1 MFMFVFR
8 PSLLERG
15 WWLCRK
21 CCVITAAGAGWME
34 AAVHVWSRTWHWPP
48 VIWSQPALPAPAAT
62 RPPLPDSAR
71 WRFLFS
77 QSQRSSAAT
86 EYHSQSH
93 TSHPS
98 PPHAAL
104 WAVRGRLVIVRGILQ
119 RNVRRKLD
127 SSLQLLCCLLRIV
140 KRHPS
145 CCPWPCLHP
154 ITVLVPIN
162 TKPTLPLL
170 VARAN

>member
-1 MFMFVFR
+1 MCGAAPGTGR
-8 PSLLERG
+8 LSYGPSLP
-15 WWLCRK
+15 CP
-21 CCVITAAGAGWME
+21 
-34 AAVHVWSRTWHWPP
+34 HQPP
-48 VIWSQPALPAPAAT
+48 PGHRCLT
-62 RPPLPDSAR
+62 RLAED
-71 WRFLFS
+71 FFS
-77 QSQRSSAAT
+77 VSHSAAT

-154 ITVLVPIN
+154 ITVLVPIPSRPCPCLQPSRRMHMHS
-162 TKPTLPLL
+162 TEDTAPDI
-170 VARAN
+170 VCRD